1 MIRIAFFDT
10 KPYDRQAFE
19 ARLAKIAGNPPSN
32 DTIENDTIGNGIDAK
47 DMEVSF
53 FEPRLDR
60 NTAAMAKGHDA
71 VCIFVNDVADKE
83 TIDIL
88 LACGVKLLAL
98 RCAGYNNVDFKYA
111 SGRIPL
117 CRVPAYSPYAVA
129 EHAMAL
135 LLCLNRNLQHAY
147 VRVREFNFS
156 LTGLTGFDLH
166 GKTAG
171 VVGMGKIGRAFASI
185 CQGFGM
191 EVVAY
196 DAYPAPMQGVRF
208 IPLEEVLAKADVVSL
223 HCPLTKDTHHMI
235 DKNTIAGMKKGAVLI
250 NTSRGGLVD
259 SIALLG
265 ALKTGKLGGAA
276 LDVYEEETGLF
287 YEDQSYRIVQDDIIA
302 RLISLPNVLVTGHQA
317 FLTNEAL
324 SNIAETTIDNIVS
337 YLANG
342 KLKNGV

>member
-19 ARLAKIAGNPPSN
+19 AQLAENPEARG
-32 DTIENDTIGNGIDAK
+32 IEA
-47 DMEVSF
+47 SF

-60 NTAAMAKGHDA
+60 TTASMAKGHDA
-71 VCIFVNDVADKE
+71 VCIFVNDTADKE
-83 TIDIL
+83 VIDIL
-88 LACGVKLLAL
+88 TSFGVKLIAL

-111 SGRIPL
+111 QGRIAL

-129 EHAMAL
+129 EHAMAM
-135 LLCLNRNLQHAY
+135 LLCLNRNLHHAY
-147 VRVREFNFS
+147 VRVREFNFT

-171 VVGMGKIGRAFASI
+171 IVGMGKIGKAFASI
-185 CQGFGM
+185 CRGFGM

-196 DAYPAPMQGVRF
+196 DAYPSPIEGVRF
-208 IPLEEVLAKADVVSL
+208 LPLEEVLSKADVLSL
-223 HCPLTKDTHHMI
+223 HCPLMKDTHHMI
-235 DKNTIAGMKKGAVLI
+235 NKKTISSMKKGAVLI

-265 ALKTGKLGGAA
+265 ALKTGRLGGAA

-302 RLISLPNVLVTGHQA
+302 RLISLPNVLVTSHQA
-317 FLTNEAL
+317 FLTKEAL
-324 SNIAETTIDNIVS
+324 SNIAGTTIDNIVS
-337 YLANG
+337 YFDNG
-342 KLKNGV
+342 ELKNGVIG

>member
-19 ARLAKIAGNPPSN
+19 AQLAENPFAK
-32 DTIENDTIGNGIDAK
+32 GIKA
-47 DMEVSF
+47 SF

-60 NTAAMAKGHDA
+60 TTASMAKGHDA
-71 VCIFVNDVADKE
+71 VCIFVNDTADKE
-83 TIDIL
+83 VIDIL
-88 LACGVKLLAL
+88 TSFGVKLIAL

-111 SGRIPL
+111 HGRIAL

-129 EHAMAL
+129 EHAMAM
-135 LLCLNRNLQHAY
+135 LLCLNRNLHHAY
-147 VRVREFNFS
+147 VRVREFNFT

-171 VVGMGKIGRAFASI
+171 IVGMGKIGRAFASI

-191 EVVAY
+191 DVVAY
-196 DAYPAPMQGVRF
+196 DAYPSPMDGVKF
-208 IPLEEVLAKADVVSL
+208 LSLGEVLSKADVLSL
-223 HCPLTKDTHHMI
+223 HCPLTKETHHMI
-235 DKNTIAGMKKGAVLI
+235 NKRTITSMKRGAVLI

-265 ALKTGKLGGAA
+265 ALKTGRLGGAA

-302 RLISLPNVLVTGHQA
+302 RLISLPNVLVTSHQA
-317 FLTNEAL
+317 FLTKEAL
-324 SNIAETTIDNIVS
+324 SNIAGTTIDNIAS
-337 YLANG
+337 YFDNG
-342 KLKNGV
+342 ELKNGVAG

>member
-19 ARLAKIAGNPPSN
+19 AQLAENPFAK
-32 DTIENDTIGNGIDAK
+32 GIKA
-47 DMEVSF
+47 SF

-60 NTAAMAKGHDA
+60 TTASMAKGHDA
-71 VCIFVNDVADKE
+71 VCIFVNDTADKE
-83 TIDIL
+83 VIDIL
-88 LACGVKLLAL
+88 TSFGVKLIAL

-111 SGRIPL
+111 QGRIAL

-129 EHAMAL
+129 EHAMAM
-135 LLCLNRNLQHAY
+135 LLCLNRNLHHAY
-147 VRVREFNFS
+147 VRVREFNFT

-171 VVGMGKIGRAFASI
+171 IVGMGKIGRAFASI

-191 EVVAY
+191 DVVAY
-196 DAYPAPMQGVRF
+196 DAYPSPMDGVKF
-208 IPLEEVLAKADVVSL
+208 LSLGEVLSKADVLSL

-235 DKNTIAGMKKGAVLI
+235 NKKTISSMKKGAVLI

-265 ALKTGKLGGAA
+265 ALKTGRLGGAA

-302 RLISLPNVLVTGHQA
+302 RLISLPNVLVTSHQA
-317 FLTNEAL
+317 FLTKEAL
-324 SNIAETTIDNIVS
+324 SNIAGTTIDNIAS
-337 YLANG
+337 YFDNG
-342 KLKNGV
+342 ELKNGVIG

>member
-19 ARLAKIAGNPPSN
+19 AQLAENPFAK
-32 DTIENDTIGNGIDAK
+32 GIKA
-47 DMEVSF
+47 SF

-60 NTAAMAKGHDA
+60 TTASMAKGHDA
-71 VCIFVNDVADKE
+71 VCIFVNDTADKE
-83 TIDIL
+83 VIDIL
-88 LACGVKLLAL
+88 TSFGVKLIAL

-111 SGRIPL
+111 QGRIAL

-129 EHAMAL
+129 EHAMAM
-135 LLCLNRNLQHAY
+135 LLCLNRNLHHAY
-147 VRVREFNFS
+147 VRVREFNFT

-171 VVGMGKIGRAFASI
+171 IVGMGKIGKAFASI
-185 CQGFGM
+185 CRGFGM

-196 DAYPAPMQGVRF
+196 DAYPSPMDGVKF
-208 IPLEEVLAKADVVSL
+208 LSLGEVLSKADVLSL

-235 DKNTIAGMKKGAVLI
+235 NKKTISSMKKGAVLI

-265 ALKTGKLGGAA
+265 ALKTGRLGGAA

-302 RLISLPNVLVTGHQA
+302 RLISLPNVLVTSHQA
-317 FLTNEAL
+317 FLTKEAL
-324 SNIAETTIDNIVS
+324 SNIAGTTIDNIVS
-337 YLANG
+337 YFANG
-342 KLKNGV
+342 ELRNGVVD

>member
-19 ARLAKIAGNPPSN
+19 AQLAENPA
-32 DTIENDTIGNGIDAK
+32 AK
-47 DMEVSF
+47 DIKASF

-60 NTAAMAKGHDA
+60 TTASMAKGHDA
-71 VCIFVNDVADKE
+71 VCIFVNDVADKD
-83 TIDIL
+83 TIDVL
-88 LACGVKLLAL
+88 VALGVKLIAL

-111 SGRIPL
+111 HGRIAL

-129 EHAMAL
+129 EHAMAM
-135 LLCLNRNLQHAY
+135 LLCLNRNLHHAY
-147 VRVREFNFS
+147 VRVREFNFT

-171 VVGMGKIGRAFASI
+171 IVGMGKIGRAFASI

-191 EVVAY
+191 DVVAY
-196 DAYPAPMQGVRF
+196 DAYPSPMDGVKF
-208 IPLEEVLAKADVVSL
+208 LSLGEVLSKADVLSL

-235 DKNTIAGMKKGAVLI
+235 NKKTISSMKKGAVLI

-265 ALKTGKLGGAA
+265 ALKTGRLGGAA

-302 RLISLPNVLVTGHQA
+302 RLISLPNVLVTSHQA
-317 FLTNEAL
+317 FLTKEAL
-324 SNIAETTIDNIVS
+324 SNIAGTTIDNIAS
-337 YLANG
+337 YFDNG
-342 KLKNGV
+342 ELKNGVAG